1 MGFPRQEYWNGLP
14 FPPLGDL
21 PNARIKRRTSCLNT
35 TSNPWLVSICCCS
48 VAELC
53 STLSNSI
60 GCSKPRLPP
69 LHYLLEFAQIH
80 VHWVGDAIQP
90 THPLLPRSPLA
101 LSLSQLQDSLPLRVI
116 PDALALVKPSQT
128 SLLLSYTLSVCLQ
141 YLTAVTELYVI
152 KLQVIYWHLWF
163 SHYNGS
169 FLRIENH
176 FLITLFPAS
185 RYWLPLRYN
194 HYAICC
200 VQR

>member
-1 MGFPRQEYWNGLP
+1 MVCHFLLQG
-14 FPPLGDL
+14 
-21 PNARIKRRTSCLNT
+21 IKHQMSCLNT
-35 TSNPWLVSICCCS
+35 TSNPWLVSIGCCS
-48 VAELC
+48 VAKLC
-53 STLSNSI
+53 STLCDSI
-60 GCSKPRLPP
+60 GRSTPRFPL

-80 VHWVGDAIQP
+80 VHWVGDANQP
-90 THPLLPRSPLA
+90 THPLPPLSPLA
-101 LSLSQLQDSLPLRVI
+101 LSPSQLQDSLPLRVI
-116 PDALALVKPSQT
+116 SDALALVKPSQT

-141 YLTAVTELYVI
+141 YLTAVTELYII

-194 HYAICC
+194 HYAIRCM
-200 VQR
+200 QK